1 MSESK
6 AKGFKPKRTLY
17 KLDFSGTDLD
27 GLEVTARGTS
37 VGGLLELA
45 DVGSRLEELKGL
57 DERAEGAQV
66 REALREL
73 FAPFAKVVVAW
84 NVVDDDDEPV
94 PASVDGFMSQEFD
107 FITSIITSYVQAMT
121 QAPPPLPGNSG
132 SGTTSGEER
141 AAMAALS
148 SALPSSSPQRLLS
161 GSVTGGTACRRRC
174 SPSPPGCCG
183 CSTST
188 GSATATRTRRGVS
201 SHSRQLCIDKH
212 KSD

>member
-1 MSESK
+1 MTDV
-6 AKGFKPKRTLY
+6 AGGFDLATTGHVLT
-17 KLDFSGTDLD
+17 FEGTPYE
-27 GLEVTARGTS
+27 GLEVTVDEAPL
-37 VGGLLELA
+37 GLLLA
-45 DVGSRLEELKGL
+45 IMQDYSKITGEDLDLEGAAGVLTSLMEAFAGVLEGWNLKRKGKPVPPTLDGLRTVGSNFFLAVVGAWLTGNVEADEDLGKG
-57 DERAEGAQV
+57 
-66 REALREL
+66 
-73 FAPFAKVVVAW
+73 
-84 NVVDDDDEPV
+84 
-94 PASVDGFMSQEFD
+94 
-107 FITSIITSYVQAMT
+107 
-121 QAPPPLPGNSG
+121 SG
-132 SGTTSGEER
+132 SGGTSEEER

-161 GSVTGGTACRRRC
+161 GCATGGTACRRRC